1 MEAETGR
8 GVCELRRSTGRPSG
22 SPGGSAM
29 PTRTLTLDFCLQN
42 WETIH
47 FCCFAP
53 AVCAPCQSSPRKR
66 SQEQRCRGREPVR
79 IPLMTLPPMH
89 VCRWAIRG
97 DGVLG
102 DTARSP
108 GTWVALWL
116 SATPLRQV
124 VSLENYQPPR
134 ALPEMLLMTP
144 TIYIRTRPPSVRRRP
159 AGRPACVEEH
169 VANTPPAFGK
179 APVSAEVQTMYKA
192 IYFALLTFNYGL
204 PQ

>member
-1 MEAETGR
+1 
-8 GVCELRRSTGRPSG
+8 
-22 SPGGSAM
+22 M

-42 WETIH
+42 WETIR

-53 AVCAPCQSSPRKR
+53 AVCAPCQSSPRR
-66 SQEQRCRGREPVR
+66 LSQEQRCRGREPVR
-79 IPLMTLPPMH
+79 MPLMTLPPMH

-134 ALPEMLLMTP
+134 ALPEMLLMMP

-192 IYFALLTFNYGL
+192 IYFALLTFKSNSAGICASRIAGEEL
-204 PQ
+204 ESCILLMRSTVIH